1 MAQELDDND
10 DDMEEEEYVE
20 PRRGLPRFGPFVT
33 IAVAIL
39 MLFGAASR
47 IGKDNES
54 IRWIDSDYIASNKL
68 EEEHRRKQDAVAATL
83 ITLGTAPVPNGHTQP
98 SNRAPLINRSTPP
111 SRVDAPSHRNSVRPP
126 AAGSANGGVRP
137 PNDDGSSWNNQGLR
151 PSDSPETGS
160 RTRPGEM
167 YVVAAGDNWMKIG
180 KRFGKP
186 WRDIENANPQSKA
199 GLRVGMRLTIP

>member
-1 MAQELDDND
+1 MAQELDND

-54 IRWIDSDYIASNKL
+54 IRWIDSDYIAGKKL
-68 EEEHRRKQDAVAATL
+68 DEDRLSRQDAVAATL
-83 ITLGTAPVPNGHTQP
+83 ITLGTAPVPNGHAQT
-98 SNRAPLINRSTPP
+98 SNRAPLINRSAPP
-111 SRVDAPSHRNSVRPP
+111 SRADAPSRGNSVRPP
-126 AAGSANGGVRP
+126 AAGSANSGVRP
-137 PNDDGSSWNNQGLR
+137 PNDGGASWSNQGLR
-151 PSDSPETGS
+151 PSDPPETVS
-160 RTRPGEM
+160 RTRPGEV

-186 WRDIENANPQSKA
+186 WRDIENANPQSKS